1 MVGLGMAKALGALSG
16 AAGEPGS
23 HPVAGVSAE
32 TDLQQM
38 RAVAHTQG
46 TAWHGIP
53 GIRGRRVP
61 ECTSSAEEGR
71 AGMWSRHVEKP
82 TSEGWAR

>member
-1 MVGLGMAKALGALSG
+1 MVGLGMAKTLGALSG

-32 TDLQQM
+32 RDLQQM
-38 RAVAHTQG
+38 KAVAHTQG

-53 GIRGRRVP
+53 GIRGRCVP
-61 ECTSSAEEGR
+61 EYASSAEESR
-71 AGMWSRHVEKP
+71 AGMWSHHVENP